1 MIQGYAVGIPDVL
14 IVLGVVAFWVA
25 ALWHVLNVITP
36 FNDHDEIGRG
46 NVAFAAQRNALA
58 AAQVIAMIATIP
70 GYDGDYK
77 LSSFLWMMLEGLWVF
92 IAIIVSRYFV
102 DWMVLPGVNNTELIR
117 QNNGAIAAVEVGSY
131 LGIGFIL
138 AGSLTGGA
146 HTFALSLLSTV
157 VFYLLGLAF
166 VLGVFWLHELVTPYH
181 LRDHLKQGSL
191 TAGIEVGS
199 LILAM
204 SVVVS
209 VGVAGDFTGWI
220 DGLQAFLLTS
230 VISVVLLYPSR
241 WILNRTG
248 PGQRDRDIQ
257 NGSEHV
263 AAATV
268 SGTMLVAMGFAV
280 MSAVSLVL

>member
-1 MIQGYAVGIPDVL
+1 MIKDYLVGTPDWL
-14 IVLGVVAFWVA
+14 IVLAVVAFWVTV
-25 ALWHVLNVITP
+25 LWHVLNAITP
-36 FNDHDEIGRG
+36 FNDHQEIGRG
-46 NVAFAAQRNALA
+46 NVAFAAQRCALV
-58 AAQVIAMIATIP
+58 AAQVIAMRATFV
-70 GYDGDYK
+70 GYDSTDK
-77 LSSFLWMMLEGLWVF
+77 LSSFVWMMIEGLWVF
-92 IAIIVSRYFV
+92 IAILVSRYAV
-102 DWMVLPGVNNTELIR
+102 DWIVLPGIDNTELIR
-117 QNNGAIAAVEVGSY
+117 QGNGGVAAVEVGSY

-157 VFYLLGLAF
+157 AFYLLGLLF
-166 VLGVFWLHELVTPYH
+166 VLAIFWLHELVTPYN

-209 VGVAGDFTGWI
+209 VGVAGDFTGWAI
-220 DGLQAFLLTS
+220 GIQAFLLTS

-241 WILNRTG
+241 WILNKFG

-257 NGSEHV
+257 NGTEHV
-263 AAATV
+263 AAAAV
-268 SGTMLVAMGFAV
+268 SGTMLVVMGFAV
-280 MSAVSLVL
+280 AGTVSMVL